1 MSQAAIPVAP
11 KPLPLGALERRFEAV
26 IFDWD
31 GTAVPDRQA
40 DTSRLRRLVEEAC
53 TAGIELA
60 IVTGTHVENIDGQLA
75 ARPAGPGGLLMAVN
89 RGSEVFRVGHD
100 GPRLVQRRTATPEE
114 DAALSR
120 AAQLTV
126 QRLAAR
132 GLTAQIVAQRL
143 NRRKIDLI
151 PEPEWADPPKARI
164 AELLIAVQARLATA
178 GIDGLT
184 EAVTIASSA
193 ATDAGLADPRV
204 TSDAKHI
211 EIGLTDKSDAAS
223 WVMRDLWQ
231 RGIAPGNVLVA
242 GDEFGPLGGLRGS
255 DSYLLVDAARRATA
269 ASVGVEPEGV
279 PGAVLSIGGGP
290 GRFMALLEDQIRRRR
305 HRELP
310 FVDADPAWTLVI
322 DGKEPGLERVRE
334 ALLTLADG
342 RLGTRGSV
350 IVEDPDGEPSVLLSG
365 IYAGAGADTT
375 LLHGPRWNRIAIAGT
390 AGPKPR
396 RVLDL
401 HAGTLSQQLAAGPVR
416 VEAALLSSLA
426 RPAATALRVHGRGTP
441 PPAPRGLHT
450 PGTST
455 PDSGVDGECSWMR
468 VTTPPGSIAAASHE
482 ALDVNP
488 EAWALDR
495 VSCYEGSSAGVADER
510 AALARVRE
518 VSGIGFDGLLAEH
531 RRAWAARWEDC
542 DIRID
547 GNAQLQLEVRFALF
561 HLIASVAGD
570 DEAAVG
576 ARGLTG
582 DAYRGHVFWDS
593 DVYVLPF
600 LAATHPAAARAMLE
614 YRVRRL
620 PAALRAARAAG
631 RTGARF
637 PWESAASGDEVTPGS
652 VLGDR
657 GQKLPVYTGQLAEH
671 IVADVAWGAAHY
683 IDWTDDTAFAAGRGL
698 ELLVQTARYW
708 ASRIA
713 LDDDGRGHIRDV
725 IGPDEYHEHVD
736 DNAYTNV
743 MARWNLRRAADA
755 ASGALDEGEH
765 RRWLE
770 LAESLVDGYDSR
782 TGIYEQF
789 AGFHALEPL
798 VIADIATQRPVNA
811 SRLLGAER
819 THASQ
824 VVKQPDVLM
833 LHYLIPHEV
842 ASGSLAA
849 NLDFYE
855 PRTALGSSL
864 SAGVHAALLAR
875 AGRLDQAR
883 ELLRLTARVD
893 LDDVD
898 QITGGGV
905 RLAAMGSL
913 WRALALGFAGLQPHT
928 DKLAIDPMPVPG
940 VDAIELRVRFRGS
953 LVHLRITQ
961 DAAQVTSSQPISVLA
976 PDGTTVNVG
985 PTAHSLDLSST
996 IERTRRR

>member
-1 MSQAAIPVAP
+1 MSRATNAVVPE
-11 KPLPLGALERRFEAV
+11 PLSPNVLERRFEAV

-40 DTSRLRRLVEEAC
+40 DASRLRRLVEEAC
-53 TAGIELA
+53 AVGIELA
-60 IVTGTHVENIDGQLA
+60 IVSGTHVENIDNQLA
-75 ARPAGPGGLLMAVN
+75 ARPAEPGGLLLAVN
-89 RGSEVFRVGHD
+89 RGSEVFRVGPD
-100 GPRLVQRRTATPEE
+100 GPLLAQRYEATPEE

-120 AAQLTV
+120 AAELTV
-126 QRLAAR
+126 EHLAAR
-132 GLTAQIVAQRL
+132 GLNAQIVAQRL

-151 PEPEWADPPKARI
+151 PEPGWTDPPKARI
-164 AELLIAVQARLATA
+164 AELLLAVQARLTAA

-184 EAVTIASSA
+184 EAVTIAYSA
-193 ATDAGLADPRV
+193 ATEAGLSDPRV

-211 EIGLTDKSDAAS
+211 EIGLTDKSDAAH
-223 WVMRDLWQ
+223 WVMRELWQ
-231 RGIAPGNVLVA
+231 RGVAPGNTLIV
-242 GDEFGPLGGLRGS
+242 GDEFGTLGELPGS

-269 ASVGVEPEGV
+269 ASVGIEPAGV
-279 PGAVLSIGGGP
+279 PDGVLSIGGGP
-290 GRFMALLEDQIRRRR
+290 RRFVALLEDQIRRRR

-310 FVDADPAWTLVI
+310 LVDTDPAWTLVI
-322 DGKEPGLERVRE
+322 DGEEPGLERVRE

-350 IVEDPDGEPSVLLSG
+350 IVEDPDGRPSVLLSG

-375 LLHGPRWNRIAIAGT
+375 LLHGPGWNSVAIAGA
-390 AGPKPR
+390 AGLEPR
-396 RVLDL
+396 RILDL
-401 HAGTLSQQLAAGPVR
+401 HTGTLSQQLAAGPVR
-416 VEAALLSSLA
+416 VEATLLSSLA
-426 RPAATALRVHGRGTP
+426 RPAATALRVRGRGIP
-441 PPAPRGLHT
+441 PPSLDGLQP
-450 PGTST
+450 PGDAST
-455 PDSGVDGECSWMR
+455 PDSGVEGEYWWMR

-482 ALDVNP
+482 QLDVST

-495 VSCYEGSSAGVADER
+495 VSFYEGSPAGVADER
-510 AALARVRE
+510 AVLARVRE

-542 DIRID
+542 DIRLD
-547 GNAQLQLEVRFALF
+547 GNPQLQLEVRFALF
-561 HLIASVAGD
+561 HLIASIAND

-620 PAALRAARAAG
+620 PAALRTARAAG
-631 RTGARF
+631 RAGARF
-637 PWESAASGDEVTPGS
+637 PWESAASGVEVTPDS

-657 GQKLPVYTGQLAEH
+657 GQKLPVYTGRLAEH

-683 IDWTDDTAFAAGRGL
+683 IDWTDDEVFAAGRGL

-708 ASRIA
+708 ASRIE
-713 LDDDGRGHIRDV
+713 LDDDGRGHLRDV

-770 LAESLVDGYDSR
+770 LAESLVDGYDQR

-819 THASQ
+819 TRASQ

-833 LHYLIPHEV
+833 LHYLIPREV
-842 ASGSLAA
+842 AAGSLPA

-875 AGRLDQAR
+875 AGRPDQAL

-893 LDDVD
+893 LDDID

-913 WRALALGFAGLQPHT
+913 WRALALGFAGIQPQG
-928 DKLAIDPMPVPG
+928 DQLAIDPIPVPG
-940 VDAIELRVRFRGS
+940 LDALDLRVLFRGS
-953 LVHLRITQ
+953 VVRVRITQ
-961 DAAQVTSSQPISVLA
+961 DAAEVTSTKPITVLA
-976 PDGTTVNVG
+976 PDGTTVNAG
-985 PTAHSLDLSST
+985 PKAHNLDL
-996 IERTRRR
+996 